1 MDCLCHY
8 GFCDCVCVLGWVGV
22 GGRRVGQTD
31 LVMKG
36 SEIASH
42 HGGSGHK
49 RSDTIRS
56 SEEWS

>member
-1 MDCLCHY
+1 MA
-8 GFCDCVCVLGWVGV
+8 FVIVSVCWDGWGW
-22 GGRRVGQTD
+22 GGGRVGQTD

-56 SEEWS
+56 SEE

>member
-1 MDCLCHY
+1 MDCLCHC

-22 GGRRVGQTD
+22 RGGGGEEQTD

-49 RSDTIRS
+49 RS
-56 SEEWS
+56 

>member
-1 MDCLCHY
+1 MDCLCHC
-8 GFCDCVCVLGWVGV
+8 GLCDCVCVLGW
-22 GGRRVGQTD
+22 VGQTD

-49 RSDTIRS
+49 RS
-56 SEEWS
+56 

>member
-1 MDCLCHY
+1 MSLWLLWLCLC
-8 GFCDCVCVLGWVGV
+8 VGM
-22 GGRRVGQTD
+22 GVGQTD

-49 RSDTIRS
+49 RS
-56 SEEWS
+56 